1 MKTPTD
7 TEIVLASASP
17 RRRELLTSLGVPVR
31 VMIPQVSEAE
41 YASSDPVDL
50 ARKLADA
57 KASSVSCMVPDA
69 VVIAADTIVVHQD
82 AMLGKPRD
90 ADHARHM
97 LAALSGKRHRV
108 VTGVAVVSRK
118 GSPKTLVDHEVTVVE
133 FKPLRSS
140 EIEAYIASGEY
151 ADKAGAYGIQ
161 GLASLFVTRIEGCYF
176 NVVGLPLAK
185 LGMMLTEFGIELL
198 S

>member
-1 MKTPTD
+1 
-7 TEIVLASASP
+7 
-17 RRRELLTSLGVPVR
+17 
-31 VMIPQVSEAE
+31 MIPQVSEAE

>member
-1 MKTPTD
+1 MKAPTD

-17 RRRELLTSLGVPVR
+17 RRRELLTSLGVPIR
-31 VMIPQVSEAE
+31 VILPQVSEDE

-57 KASSVSCMVPDA
+57 KADSVSRMVPDA

-82 AMLGKPRD
+82 TVLGKPRD
-90 ADHARHM
+90 ADHARRM

-108 VTGVAVVSRK
+108 VTAVAIATRK
-118 GSPKTLVDHEVTVVE
+118 GSPKTLVDHEVTMVE
-133 FKPLRSS
+133 FKSLRRS

-185 LGMMLTEFGIELL
+185 LGMMLTEFGIDLL